1 MVRYLYRNVTPLN
14 LILLVVL
21 ILVGFSVLVP
31 LAKLK
36 VQYSPPPAK
45 VKAAE
50 VEEKAAYAT
59 GPSPADYALIADQN
73 LFHPE
78 RKVSVEKKAELPK
91 PELSLF
97 GTMVAD
103 GISYAFVEDKKSPQT
118 SPGRGKRQTVLK
130 KGDTIS
136 GFVVTDIASDQIVLV
151 RGEERVTVYLAG
163 GEKRLAT
170 AAAPGQAPKAP
181 GHTATQPATPAVPQP
196 PRVVPPPPRST
207 GTGAAGDAAT
217 AATRVQPRVPATD
230 QRRTR
235 SLTGGV
241 R

>member
-21 ILVGFSVLVP
+21 IVVGFSVLLP
-31 LAKLK
+31 MAKMK
-36 VQYSPPPAK
+36 VRYTPPPAK
-45 VKAAE
+45 AKAAQA
-50 VEEKAAYAT
+50 EEKAPDVT
-59 GPSPADYALIADQN
+59 GPSPTDYALIADQN
-73 LFHPE
+73 LFHPD
-78 RKVSVEKKAELPK
+78 RKLAVEKKAELPK

-103 GISYAFVEDKKSPQT
+103 GISYAFVEDKKAPQT

-151 RGEERVTVYLAG
+151 RGEEKMTVYLAG

-170 AAAPGQAPKAP
+170 AAPAQAPKAP
-181 GHTATQPATPAVPQP
+181 GHAVTQPATPAGPQTSRVLPTP
-196 PRVVPPPPRST
+196 PKST
-207 GTGAAGDAAT
+207 ATGVAGDAAT
-217 AATRVQPRVPATD
+217 AASRAQQRPQATD
-230 QRRTR
+230 ERRTR
-235 SLTGGV
+235 SLSGV
-241 R
+241 RR